1 MNSNEQIIEEILQIK
16 QQYQAQVS
24 GAHKQWP
31 KVIKER
37 VQLLVEGGMK
47 LRALAERTGISYH
60 TISSWNY
67 GKDKKPFKEIAVSGP
82 PKMKSNLIKKST
94 PATVAKKSVTVTDT
108 KKALTVKTPEGL
120 LLSLSS
126 VEEIILIV
134 NEYRRNP

>member
-1 MNSNEQIIEEILQIK
+1 
-16 QQYQAQVS
+16 VS

-67 GKDKKPFKEIAVSGP
+67 GKNKKPFKEIAVSSP
-82 PKMKSNLIKKST
+82 SKIKSNLIKKST
-94 PATVAKKSVTVTDT
+94 IVIMVIRKIGDRATTRLLRSVA
-108 KKALTVKTPEGL
+108 
-120 LLSLSS
+120 SS
-126 VEEIILIV
+126 SFTA
-134 NEYRRNP
+134 